1 MGTAAPGAPG
11 ANGCEEV
18 IDLVGAGEYASRPI
32 GRLSGGEQQRL
43 LIAQALISRPKVL
56 ILDEPLDSL
65 DLPNQTAV
73 AALLARICREQG
85 VSVLLVAHDVN
96 PLLTY
101 LDRVVYFGAGHA
113 AVGTPREVITAE
125 TLMAS
130 TGCRSR
136 YFRPPTGGSSWS
148 AFPRRPRIT
157 ATATSMIMASHLPL
171 AVLSVDLISDFRQL
185 TAYPFMVNALEAG
198 TIVAVMAGVVGW
210 FMVLRRETF
219 AGHTLSVM
227 AFPGATFAL
236 LLGLSAAVG
245 YYTFCGACA
254 LVIGAAAGTR
264 RHRGEESAVTGTV
277 QAFGLACGFLFLS
290 LYQGVLAG
298 YENLLFGDFLGVT
311 RGQVLTL
318 AIVCVVALAFFAVLG
333 RPLLF
338 ASVDQPVARAVAS
351 PSAGFLAFMLALG
364 LTVAAT
370 AQITGALL
378 VFALLVAP
386 PRPRS

>member
-1 MGTAAPGAPG
+1 
-11 ANGCEEV
+11 
-18 IDLVGAGEYASRPI
+18 
-32 GRLSGGEQQRL
+32 
-43 LIAQALISRPKVL
+43 
-56 ILDEPLDSL
+56 
-65 DLPNQTAV
+65 
-73 AALLARICREQG
+73 
-85 VSVLLVAHDVN
+85 
-96 PLLTY
+96 
-101 LDRVVYFGAGHA
+101 
-113 AVGTPREVITAE
+113 
-125 TLMAS
+125 
-130 TGCRSR
+130 
-136 YFRPPTGGSSWS
+136 
-148 AFPRRPRIT
+148 
-157 ATATSMIMASHLPL
+157 MASHLL
-171 AVLSVDLISDFRQL
+171 IAGLSVDLIADFRQL

-198 TIVAVMAGVVGW
+198 TLVAVMAGVVGW

-245 YYTFCGACA
+245 YYAFCGACA
-254 LVIGAAAGTR
+254 LVIGAAAAGRR
-264 RHRGEESAVTGTV
+264 RHRGEESAVTGAV

-298 YENLLFGDFLGVT
+298 YENLLFGDFLGIT

-318 AIVCVVALAFFAVLG
+318 AVVCVLTLGFFAVVG

-338 ASVDQPVARAVAS
+338 ASVDDPVARASGVPVRRVS
-351 PSAGFLAFMLALG
+351 LAFMLMLG

-386 PRPRS
+386 AATAQLITPRIGASVAVTVLLGVAITWVGLALAYFYDYPVGFYITAVAFSVYVIARLARAAIDHPTLLHGRSRAVEAPA

>member
-1 MGTAAPGAPG
+1 M
-11 ANGCEEV
+11 V
-18 IDLVGAGEYASRPI
+18 
-32 GRLSGGEQQRL
+32 
-43 LIAQALISRPKVL
+43 
-56 ILDEPLDSL
+56 
-65 DLPNQTAV
+65 
-73 AALLARICREQG
+73 
-85 VSVLLVAHDVN
+85 
-96 PLLTY
+96 
-101 LDRVVYFGAGHA
+101 
-113 AVGTPREVITAE
+113 
-125 TLMAS
+125 
-130 TGCRSR
+130 
-136 YFRPPTGGSSWS
+136 
-148 AFPRRPRIT
+148 
-157 ATATSMIMASHLPL
+157 SHLPI
-171 AVLSVDLISDFRQL
+171 AALSVDLISDFRQL

-198 TIVAVMAGVVGW
+198 TIVAVIAGVVGW

-245 YYTFCGACA
+245 YYAFCGACA
-254 LVIGAAAGTR
+254 LVIGVSASGTR
-264 RHRGEESAVTGTV
+264 HHRGEESAVTGTV

-298 YENLLFGDFLGVT
+298 YENLLFGDFLGIT

-318 AIVCVVALAFFAVLG
+318 AIVCVLALGFFAIVG

-338 ASVDQPVARAVAS
+338 ASVDDPVARA
-351 PSAGFLAFMLALG
+351 AGVPVRALSLAFMLALG

-386 PRPRS
+386 AATAQLITPRIGASLVLTVLLGVLITWVALALAYFYNYPVGFYLTAVAFSVYLVARLARAAIDHPTLLHARSRAVHAPA

>member
-1 MGTAAPGAPG
+1 
-11 ANGCEEV
+11 
-18 IDLVGAGEYASRPI
+18 
-32 GRLSGGEQQRL
+32 
-43 LIAQALISRPKVL
+43 
-56 ILDEPLDSL
+56 
-65 DLPNQTAV
+65 
-73 AALLARICREQG
+73 
-85 VSVLLVAHDVN
+85 
-96 PLLTY
+96 
-101 LDRVVYFGAGHA
+101 
-113 AVGTPREVITAE
+113 
-125 TLMAS
+125 
-130 TGCRSR
+130 
-136 YFRPPTGGSSWS
+136 
-148 AFPRRPRIT
+148 
-157 ATATSMIMASHLPL
+157 MIMVSHLPI
-171 AVLSVDLISDFRQL
+171 AALSIDLISDFRQL

-245 YYTFCGACA
+245 YYAFCGACA
-254 LVIGAAAGTR
+254 LVIGAAAGRR

-298 YENLLFGDFLGVT
+298 YETLLFGDFLGVS

-318 AIVCVVALAFFAVLG
+318 AIVCVVALAFFAVVG

-338 ASVDQPVARAVAS
+338 ASVDQPVARANGVPVRRVS
-351 PSAGFLAFMLALG
+351 LAFMLALG

-378 VFALLVAP
+378 VFALLVTPAATAQLITARIGASLILTVVLGVLITWVGLALAYFYNYP
-386 PRPRS
+386 VGFYITAVAFSVYLIARLARAAIDHPTLLHGRPRTAEARA